1 VNPLAALAPRAQRGA
16 YAVEFALVFSIFFLV
31 LYGLITYGLIFT
43 AQHSLNLAADDGAR
57 AALRWQPPEQSLLRR
72 AAVAHATA
80 VDRAA
85 WIDAMAGTGV
95 LEVAVCDANG
105 RLRGNGACSGE
116 PVPQQALEVVVRY
129 PYAQAPLVPMLDG
142 GVLGGLF
149 VPRVLAS
156 RATVGIASGG
166 GL

>member
-1 VNPLAALAPRAQRGA
+1 
-16 YAVEFALVFSIFFLV
+16 
-31 LYGLITYGLIFT
+31 
-43 AQHSLNLAADDGAR
+43 
-57 AALRWQPPEQSLLRR
+57 
-72 AAVAHATA
+72 
-80 VDRAA
+80 
-85 WIDAMAGTGV
+85 MAGTGV